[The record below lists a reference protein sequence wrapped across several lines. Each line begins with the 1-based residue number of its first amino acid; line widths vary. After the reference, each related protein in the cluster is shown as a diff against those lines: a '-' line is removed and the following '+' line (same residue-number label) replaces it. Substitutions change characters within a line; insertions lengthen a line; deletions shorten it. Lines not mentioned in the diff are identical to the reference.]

1 MARMTP
7 LRRRLIDDMTVRNLS
22 PATQQSYVY
31 AVAKFSRFFGRSPDQ
46 LGVGE
51 VRAYQIHLVGLR
63 LSWSHINQVSCALR
77 FFFGVTLGRQDAIAH
92 IVRAKEP
99 KKLPVVLSAEEIAR
113 FLEAVPGLRSRAAL
127 TTAYGAGLRVSE
139 VAALKIGDLDSSRML
154 IRVEH
159 GKGGK
164 DRYVMLS
171 PQLLT
176 ILRIYWRLAKPA
188 HWLFPGR
195 DAGRPVS
202 TATLQAACRVAVREA
217 GMAKPVTV
225 HTRRHRV
232 ATQLLEAGPDIRIIQ
247 VLLGHSRL
255 ATTAIYT
262 RVATSVI
269 AGTPS
274 PLDRLSRL
282 EVVPPG

>member
-139 VAALKIGDLDSSRML
+139 VVATGA
-154 IRVEH
+154 
-159 GKGGK
+159 
-164 DRYVMLS
+164 
-171 PQLLT
+171 
-176 ILRIYWRLAKPA
+176 
-188 HWLFPGR
+188 FPST
-195 DAGRPVS
+195 S
-202 TATLQAACRVAVREA
+202 TAWPKGKLAINVSGCITGSRRRFNAVALTCSVVKLVSNPEFHRRNSDQEPTSTAWDRRLYALHVRSCPALQSIKAESAV
-217 GMAKPVTV
+217 
-225 HTRRHRV
+225 
-232 ATQLLEAGPDIRIIQ
+232 
-247 VLLGHSRL
+247 
-255 ATTAIYT
+255 
-262 RVATSVI
+262 
-269 AGTPS
+269 
-274 PLDRLSRL
+274 
-282 EVVPPG
+282 

>member
-31 AVAKFSRFFGRSPDQ
+31 AVAKFSRFFGQSPDQ
-46 LGVGE
+46 LGVEE
-51 VRAYQIHLVGLR
+51 VRAYQIHLVGQG

-77 FFFGVTLGRQDAIAH
+77 FFFGVTLGRQAAIDH
-92 IVRAKEP
+92 IVRAREP
-99 KKLPVVLSAEEIAR
+99 RKLPIVLSGEEIAR

-139 VAALKIGDLDSSRML
+139 VASLKIGDLDSSRMV

-164 DRYVMLS
+164 SRYVMLS

-176 ILRIYWRLAKPA
+176 ILRIYWRLAKPG

-195 DAGRPVS
+195 DVGRPVS

-217 GMAKPVTV
+217 GLSKPVTV
-225 HTRRHRV
+225 HSLRHSF
-232 ATQLLEAGPDIRIIQ
+232 ATHLLEAGTDIRIIQ

-274 PLDRLSRL
+274 PLDRLHL
-282 EVVPPG
+282 EVMPPA